1 MSPIVP
7 VLWLAMKFSV
17 AVSAHNA
24 HRPGHWPPSD
34 DVTREIIRQV
44 LSPALLFGKRMII
57 AAERAAA

>member
-17 AVSAHNA
+17 AVSARKA
-24 HRPGHWPPSD
+24 RRPGHRPPSN
-34 DVTREIIRQV
+34 DVIREIIRQV

-57 AAERAAA
+57 VAERAAS